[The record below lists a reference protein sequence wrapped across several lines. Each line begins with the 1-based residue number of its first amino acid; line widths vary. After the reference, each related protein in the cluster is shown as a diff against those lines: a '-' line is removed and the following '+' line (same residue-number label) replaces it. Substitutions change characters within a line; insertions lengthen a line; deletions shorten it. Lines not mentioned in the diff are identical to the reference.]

1 MLAVAFA
8 LVTLTLLNN
17 NDIDTV
23 LIMCMCI
30 NNSHLYLSE
39 CLNKTKYKSN
49 FQDLR
54 LQSLVILTKLG
65 A

>member
-1 MLAVAFA
+1 MLAVTFA

-23 LIMCMCI
+23 LIMFI

-39 CLNKTKYKSN
+39 CLNKKIYKSN
-49 FQDLR
+49 FQDLW
-54 LQSLVILTKLG
+54 LQSLVTLTKLG

>member
-23 LIMCMCI
+23 LIMCI

>member
-23 LIMCMCI
+23 LIMCI

-39 CLNKTKYKSN
+39 CLNKKK
-49 FQDLR
+49 
-54 LQSLVILTKLG
+54 IEK
-65 A
+65 

>member
-8 LVTLTLLNN
+8 LVTLTLLSN

-23 LIMCMCI
+23 LSMCI

>member
-1 MLAVAFA
+1 MLAVTFA
-8 LVTLTLLNN
+8 LVTLTLLKN

-23 LIMCMCI
+23 LIMFI

-39 CLNKTKYKSN
+39 CLNKKIYKSN
-49 FQDLR
+49 FQDLW
-54 LQSLVILTKLG
+54 LQSLVTLTKLG